1 MRILERCASS
11 RAMPETKA
19 QIDAL
24 REAFS
29 ADTSKPFELKP
40 NFPYR
45 SPSPNMQPSP
55 SFDIKYQH
63 DVLSRPNS
71 NGQIAQV
78 AYHHQPLTPPM
89 SGEHDDPNQ
98 PLSATSMP
106 IMPTIEHQTI
116 PLTSNSIDSDPIAWN
131 PSRIFEYDLEKHKVK
146 SSTNKSNSQWNTAF
160 GTSGLDSTRTVPMP
174 QPSPPLYTSSAI
186 GSHELPPLHDAMQRQ
201 TQQQYSV
208 QSSIAPIPAIPAI
221 PAIPEAPA
229 VMSQP
234 SYTSPSP
241 SFVTSSMWRE
251 TVANT
256 YDPGGHKR
264 RWEVETNFL
273 VDLTQPKGLK
283 WAGLGVT
290 IFTSNCKAACSFRRE
305 PSAPPLASVPPR
317 EDLQCLLSPCPSSD
331 ESKPEKRRSK
341 IATPRLPQI
350 TIVWLVDLG

>member
-1 MRILERCASS
+1 
-11 RAMPETKA
+11 MPETKA

-45 SPSPNMQPSP
+45 SPSPSIRPSP

-78 AYHHQPLTPPM
+78 PYHHQPLTPPM
-89 SGEHDDPNQ
+89 SGEHELPNQ
-98 PLSATSMP
+98 PISATSMP
-106 IMPTIEHQTI
+106 IVPTIEHQPI
-116 PLTSNSIDSDPIAWN
+116 SLTSNSIDNDPIAWD

-146 SSTNKSNSQWNTAF
+146 SSTNKVNSQWNTAF
-160 GTSGLDSTRTVPMP
+160 GTPNDLVSTRTVSVP

-186 GSHELPPLHDAMQRQ
+186 GSHELPHLHDVATQRP
-201 TQQQYSV
+201 TQQQYSL
-208 QSSIAPIPAIPAI
+208 QSSITPT

-234 SYTSPSP
+234 SYTSQSP
-241 SFVTSSMWRE
+241 SFVTSSMWRD

-264 RWEVETNFL
+264 RWEMETNFL
-273 VDLTQPKGLK
+273 VDLTQSKGLK
-283 WAGLGVT
+283 
-290 IFTSNCKAACSFRRE
+290 
-305 PSAPPLASVPPR
+305 
-317 EDLQCLLSPCPSSD
+317 
-331 ESKPEKRRSK
+331 
-341 IATPRLPQI
+341 
-350 TIVWLVDLG
+350 